1 MSRLLLSDDAKTKR
15 WDIVCHLADYRG
27 FFDLGGDVKLDKPFI
42 IGGAH
47 KCATSSLVSLINSNS
62 HAFSLYETDMNSQMP
77 TKYAQRFF
85 TKYPDSREFFYS
97 HQSAAEPYFK
107 LQDFLMKCGYNFSVV
122 GDKLPSHDENFFRQF
137 REFRLVY
144 ACRRPESWI
153 AKVNDYYFAQSDLRP
168 ALYQYLKGLINAYHH
183 PDRIFV
189 AYETFLAEN
198 WRVTTEIANFLG
210 LPREDRMYEWWSSFQ
225 RIEQPVKH
233 AQKWLKGHQ
242 SSSKT
247 PESNDTLCHVKSAA
261 FWDPIGIYTVVI
273 AHQVISTQTRL
284 MSLSMSKASLV
295 RNLFH

>member
-1 MSRLLLSDDAKTKR
+1 
-15 WDIVCHLADYRG
+15 
-27 FFDLGGDVKLDKPFI
+27 
-42 IGGAH
+42 
-47 KCATSSLVSLINSNS
+47 
-62 HAFSLYETDMNSQMP
+62 MP

-85 TKYPDSREFFYS
+85 AEYPDSRDFFYS
-97 HQSAAEPYFK
+97 HRSAAEPYFK
-107 LQDFLMKCGYNFSVV
+107 LQDFLIQSGYNFSVV

-144 ACRRPESWI
+144 ACRRPESWL

-168 ALYQYLKGLINAYHH
+168 ALYQYLKGLINAFHH

-198 WRVTTEIANFLG
+198 SRVTTEIANFLG
-210 LPREDRMYEWWSSFQ
+210 LPKEDRMYEWWSTFQ

-233 AQKWLKGHQ
+233 AQQWLKGHQ

-261 FWDPIGIYTVVI
+261 FWDPICDLYCRYSASSNIDTDPIDELEHVKGLLGKKPIPLSDVLTYSTDSVSKRQKKKRYLGIKF
-273 AHQVISTQTRL
+273 RWPG
-284 MSLSMSKASLV
+284 
-295 RNLFH
+295 